1 MKLDKVE
8 KMLQICGMSDWLGN
22 EILPH
27 TDPWYRF
34 FRTIKILEK
43 SGDIKTESKLL
54 DLGCHQG
61 QFLKIMQNLFSLDC
75 FGIDYWTENLKQD
88 HTWTYYWHDPAN
100 GIELDNKFNY
110 ISTMEVIEH
119 MIDTDSCLEDCY
131 NLLNDGGKLI
141 LITPN
146 INSLRNRLY
155 VPLGYYP

>member
-1 MKLDKVE
+1 
-8 KMLQICGMSDWLGN
+8 
-22 EILPH
+22 
-27 TDPWYRF
+27 
-34 FRTIKILEK
+34 
-43 SGDIKTESKLL
+43 
-54 DLGCHQG
+54 
-61 QFLKIMQNLFSLDC
+61 MQNLFSLDC

-88 HTWTYYWHDPAN
+88 DTWTYYWHDPAN

-146 INSLRNRLY
+146 INSLRNCLY

>member
-8 KMLQICGMSDWLGN
+8 KMLQICGMSNWLGN
-22 EILPH
+22 DILPH

-54 DLGCHQG
+54 ELGCPQG
-61 QFLKIMQNLFSLDC
+61 QFLIIMQNLFSLDC

-88 HTWTYYWHDPAN
+88 DTWTYYWHDPAN

-119 MIDTDSCLEDCY
+119 MIDTDSCLEDC
-131 NLLNDGGKLI
+131 
-141 LITPN
+141 
-146 INSLRNRLY
+146 
-155 VPLGYYP
+155 